1 MNELSTLNTAAKR
14 RRYSAEFK
22 RKIVA
27 ACSEPQASVPKIAMA
42 HGLNANMVHRWI
54 RQLGSKS
61 LPSKSPAFVALPMTG
76 APDQPSSTPARI
88 IDAEAIRIEIPFRQ
102 QSVSVSWPA
111 SQTDCCLAFLRELLQ

>member
-54 RQLGSKS
+54 RQFRSKN
-61 LPSKSPAFVALPMTG
+61 LPSTSAAFVALPMTG
-76 APDQPSSTPARI
+76 TQDQPSSTPARI
-88 IDAEAIRIEIPFRQ
+88 VDAEAIRIEIPFRQ
-102 QSVSVSWPA
+102 QSLSLSWPT
-111 SQTDCCLAFLRELLQ
+111 SQTDRCLAFLRELLQ